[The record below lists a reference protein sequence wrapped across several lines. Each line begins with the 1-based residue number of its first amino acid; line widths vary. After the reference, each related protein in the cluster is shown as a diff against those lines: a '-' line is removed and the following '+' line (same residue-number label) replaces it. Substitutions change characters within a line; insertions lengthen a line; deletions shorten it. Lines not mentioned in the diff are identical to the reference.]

1 MDWSWLGEL
10 LHGILEILKGIKHLK
25 WSEIWQGVQ
34 DVVQALKDWHR
45 WYVNNVQKPI
55 QQARTNFRK
64 LYDHYL
70 RPVLSLVDTLRRIS
84 GVVGLF
90 NKRLAAKLNGI
101 FFRIEAALLAPLRI
115 WQNRINSLGG
125 MMQAIL
131 TPLGYLDR
139 ATLLNSLWRDA
150 KYLRHIVLN
159 PLARPSTVPN
169 VPPVP
174 TTTENVQF
182 VKGYSTGIKPADSS
196 GLDADVDAFRRL
208 IATGAE

>member
-1 MDWSWLGEL
+1 MDWAWLGEL
-10 LHGILEILKGIKHLK
+10 FKGVLTILKGIVHLK
-25 WSEIWQGVQ
+25 WSEIWQGLQ

-55 QQARTNFRK
+55 QQARQNFRK

-90 NKRLAAKLNGI
+90 NKRLAAKLNSI

-125 MMQAIL
+125 ILRSLL

-139 ATLLNSLWRDA
+139 ATLLNSLWRDVGQ
-150 KYLRHIVLN
+150 LREILRNPTRAVIPAGAPAARIPIAEQVADLHSYFQSDSG
-159 PLARPSTVPN
+159 PLATR
-169 VPPVP
+169 
-174 TTTENVQF
+174 
-182 VKGYSTGIKPADSS
+182 
-196 GLDADVDAFRRL
+196 VDAAVDSFRQFL
-208 IATGAE
+208 AQS

>member
-1 MDWSWLGEL
+1 MNWSWLGEL
-10 LHGILEILKGIKHLK
+10 FKGVFEILKGIVHLK
-25 WSEIWQGVQ
+25 WSEIWQGLQ

-90 NKRLAAKLNGI
+90 NKRLAAKLNSI

-125 MMQAIL
+125 IFRSLL

-139 ATLLNSLWRDA
+139 ATLLNSLWRDVGQ
-150 KYLRHIVLN
+150 LREILRNPTGAVIPAGAPAARIPIVEQVADLRSYFESGSG
-159 PLARPSTVPN
+159 PLAPR
-169 VPPVP
+169 
-174 TTTENVQF
+174 
-182 VKGYSTGIKPADSS
+182 
-196 GLDADVDAFRRL
+196 VDAALDSFQQFL
-208 IATGAE
+208 AQS